1 MPEGGLPGL
10 KFAWRNSW
18 LQSDRAQVFISD
30 SAGWDQR
37 PGIGLCS
44 ANNSAEAGLFPASRL
59 TAGPFAVRIFADPVI
74 GIGKAL
80 VIGDRLKLP
89 MVAATILGAVLC
101 FGLRLI
107 VIRHAAAPRPS
118 A

>member
-1 MPEGGLPGL
+1 
-10 KFAWRNSW
+10 
-18 LQSDRAQVFISD
+18 
-30 SAGWDQR
+30 
-37 PGIGLCS
+37 
-44 ANNSAEAGLFPASRL
+44 
-59 TAGPFAVRIFADPVI
+59 VRIFADPVI